1 MISCGRVMNR
11 LAITRA
17 FGDFEF
23 KTLNVDGQTQRK
35 DYITSDPEIR
45 MLEIDPFIDDFI
57 IIGSDGLYDKY
68 TSQEVITFVKNKL
81 QMMPP
86 LD

>member
-1 MISCGRVMNR
+1 MERIRFAGGMISCGRVMNR

-23 KTLNVDGQTQRK
+23 KTLNVGGEMQRR

-45 MLEIDPFIDDFI
+45 MIEIDPMTDEFI
-57 IIGSDGLYDKY
+57 IMGSDGLYDKF
-68 TSQEVITFVKNKL
+68 TS
-81 QMMPP
+81 
-86 LD
+86 